1 MKKLIAVII
10 VAALCIA
17 SLFALVS
24 CDPPPEDTK
33 APDTTAAQN
42 DTTTVQEETTAEE
55 QTTAEEET
63 TVEEETTAEEATTAE
78 DVTTA
83 EETTVKE
90 EQTTEGGDVEYEQL
104 EAALYVYNDPHNP
117 ISAADGRE
125 LACKFSLEPGERLV
139 GLILESCPTWT
150 QEKSGFIIELYKWD
164 NDYDNTV
171 IGDAIYS
178 AEYSNW
184 KDNAELRLD
193 FTSISE
199 NGLPAGTYLWVFRG
213 TTADIGIWAM
223 EPAEECEYFENGMN
237 SYNGFR
243 SRAVVLSPV

>member
-78 DVTTA
+78 DVTT
-83 EETTVKE
+83 EEADEEERKGAAAGLRKRKENRLCLSELISVTV
-90 EQTTEGGDVEYEQL
+90 
-104 EAALYVYNDPHNP
+104 
-117 ISAADGRE
+117 
-125 LACKFSLEPGERLV
+125 
-139 GLILESCPTWT
+139 
-150 QEKSGFIIELYKWD
+150 
-164 NDYDNTV
+164 
-171 IGDAIYS
+171 
-178 AEYSNW
+178 
-184 KDNAELRLD
+184 
-193 FTSISE
+193 
-199 NGLPAGTYLWVFRG
+199 
-213 TTADIGIWAM
+213 
-223 EPAEECEYFENGMN
+223 
-237 SYNGFR
+237 
-243 SRAVVLSPV
+243 